1 MALDR
6 DTLKGDLLA
15 AMNTAKDESWTAEQV
30 AAAMADA
37 IDAHA
42 RRQGHRRKARRGVVY
57 PQSADGSCRA
67 PSTTS
72 AAFVPVPVDP
82 RPADRDRPAMT
93 RSARTCG

>member
-37 IDAHA
+37 ID
-42 RRQGHRRKARRGVVY
+42 RYTRGAKVTGVKVAVGSVVY
-57 PQSADGSCRA
+57 PQSADGSL
-67 PSTTS
+67 S
-72 AAFVPVPVDP
+72 
-82 RPADRDRPAMT
+82 
-93 RSARTCG
+93 

>member
-37 IDAHA
+37 IDRYTRGAKVTGVKVA
-42 RRQGHRRKARRGVVY
+42 VAGVVY
-57 PQSADGSCRA
+57 PQSADGSL
-67 PSTTS
+67 S
-72 AAFVPVPVDP
+72 
-82 RPADRDRPAMT
+82 
-93 RSARTCG
+93 

>member
-37 IDAHA
+37 ID
-42 RRQGHRRKARRGVVY
+42 RYTRGAKVTGVQVAVGAVVY
-57 PQSADGSCRA
+57 PQSTDGSL
-67 PSTTS
+67 S
-72 AAFVPVPVDP
+72 
-82 RPADRDRPAMT
+82 
-93 RSARTCG
+93 